1 MTSESEEM
9 DASVRI
15 WRVERVW
22 MEERAREA
30 LAAEGRSA
38 SEGSVIVVRLYETPC
53 SEPRVSVYVRRTN
66 GRLKLVSSWQ
76 FIPLHSIATTC
87 VGGFG
92 GKAARLTVRRPRD
105 IVPTNF
111 VRLIGHTILGES

>member
-53 SEPRVSVYVRRTN
+53 SEPGVSVYVRRTN
-66 GRLKLVSSWQ
+66 KRLKLVSSWQ
-76 FIPLHSIATTC
+76 FIAFHC
-87 VGGFG
+87 DDVCWRVFWW
-92 GKAARLTVRRPRD
+92 GKQRD
-105 IVPTNF
+105 SP
-111 VRLIGHTILGES
+111 

>member
-53 SEPRVSVYVRRTN
+53 SEPGVSAHVRRTN
-66 GRLKLVSSWQ
+66 GRLKLVSPWSSLHC
-76 FIPLHSIATTC
+76 IPLRQR
-87 VGGFG
+87 VLEGFFG
-92 GKAARLTVRRPRD
+92 W
-105 IVPTNF
+105 
-111 VRLIGHTILGES
+111 ESSKTHREETKGYCSNELCDANRTHHPG